1 MKVLFLHLSDS
12 HFKDNTYY
20 SQDIIN
26 AQVQALNSIGD
37 FNACF
42 VMFSGDLAFSGQK
55 NEFKKAFSYLRK
67 LRTKISEKFTLNHYV
82 NTLLVPGNHDINF
95 NDEWRDRTDI
105 RTMLNEGKADELI
118 DTELKRFDNFYS
130 EMPYFKSYISNKLCD
145 CKIYEMSGKRIQI
158 NLINSELFS
167 SCNDSIHDDDKGLHY
182 LPNSVWENISRKKDV
197 DLVLTMSH
205 RGPEWFDWSTSYAFK
220 KHLFANADIFL
231 YGHEHVGEIQDL
243 YQKDNTLL
251 KSMAQGLDFDKK
263 NISFTS
269 LLVDLELNEIKA
281 KAFSWNQEEDMFVGN
296 NDGIFDIS
304 KDHNCQYLIEPNEG
318 YKKELTLDDDKQ
330 SIDKYYVFPGVEI
343 ENNESHEEIK
353 EFNEFLTMLTTKRHV
368 IIVGNDSSGKTTLLK
383 QAYLALIGNYVPIY
397 LNVDSIVN
405 KNPERV
411 LKNAFENQYGS
422 KAIDFE
428 KFQQIDK
435 EKKIVLIDDLSKIKQ
450 KFVEPLQDYLFNNV
464 GHVICITEPK
474 LNMNFVEQVKEKYQL
489 EDIIKIRILPF
500 YTSKRLEL
508 IRKNLIYI
516 NHGEYGDLKAQAEH
530 INNFIRE
537 NIKLFSLSPR
547 FIKMYVDYCI
557 NDTELTNS
565 NKNVFGRVFETNLV
579 NRIRKFASDA
589 DIDEYSFLLEEIAYQ
604 IHFNEKYP
612 LALTDLVNII
622 DSYNKDYS
630 MHVNIQKFCQT
641 MIDAKVLVEEDN
653 SYFFY
658 KDSYLAY
665 FVAKS
670 LNTRYNNNDG
680 TDELQILIKNICF
693 NINGDILLFLSYI
706 TSNLNIL
713 NVIRQAAEEH
723 MRDWDEFDI
732 DKKNIGFMFNAE
744 CPRNE
749 TLPSATERKE
759 KEKREE
765 TYEKNASQNDVIER
779 EKFYNY
785 NKDDI
790 NTEDYKISQ
799 AMRFMEL
806 ICKILPGFNHRLK
819 TQEKEN
825 IVKDIFEFPNK
836 IIYKIL
842 SPFDKDFDDLVKG
855 LVSIINDECHGNVT
869 EEEIK
874 RAFVKAAETFAL
886 NMYDIC
892 SRLSVTSKTIQ
903 MIDKQEVKNTNYKIQ
918 HILFYENLGIFG
930 TFTDEANELYD
941 QTTLPLVKSM
951 VGRIVRK
958 HFLYNKDLKIVGK
971 VESVAK
977 KYFGKSFK
985 KTDLLN

>member
-1 MKVLFLHLSDS
+1 MKVLFLHLSDA
-12 HFKDNTYY
+12 HFKDNTYF
-20 SQDIIN
+20 SQEIIN
-26 AQVQALNSIGD
+26 AQVQALNSIED

-42 VMFSGDLAFSGQK
+42 IMFSGDLVYSGQK
-55 NEFKKAFSYLRK
+55 NEFKKALSYLRR
-67 LRTKISEKFTLNHYV
+67 LRSKISDKFTLDYYL
-82 NTLLVPGNHDINF
+82 NTLLVPGNHDIDF
-95 NDEWRDRTDI
+95 NNERRDRTEI
-105 RTMLNEGKADELI
+105 RTMLNKGKADELI
-118 DTELKRFDNFYS
+118 DTELKKFDNFYS
-130 EMPYFKSYISNKLCD
+130 EMPYFKSYVSNKLCD
-145 CKIYEMSGKRIQI
+145 CKIYEISGKRIQI

-167 SCNDSIHDDDKGLHY
+167 SCNDMIHDDDKGLHY

-220 KHLFANADIFL
+220 KHLLANADIFL

-251 KSMAQGLDFDKK
+251 KSMTQGIDFAKK
-263 NISFTS
+263 NISFTT
-269 LLVDLELNEIKA
+269 LLVDLELNEIKV
-281 KAFSWNQEEDMFVGN
+281 KAFSWNQEEDMFVGI
-296 NDGIFDIS
+296 NDGVFEIS

-318 YKKELTLDDDKQ
+318 YKKELSLDDDKQ
-330 SIDKYYVFPGVEI
+330 SVEKYYVFSGVEV
-343 ENNESHEEIK
+343 ENNENSEEIK
-353 EFNEFLTMLTTKRHV
+353 EFHEFLTLLTTKKQV
-368 IIVGNDSSGKTTLLK
+368 IIEGNDSSGKTTLLK

-397 LNVDSIVN
+397 LNVDSIIN
-405 KNPERV
+405 KNPEKV
-411 LKNAFENQYGS
+411 LKNAFENQYSS

-450 KFVEPLQDYLFNNV
+450 RFVEPLQDYLFNNV
-464 GHVICITEPK
+464 GHIVCIIEPK
-474 LNMNFVEQVKEKYQL
+474 LKINFVELIKERYQL
-489 EDIIKIRILPF
+489 EDIAKIRILPF
-500 YTSKRLEL
+500 YASKRLEL
-508 IRKNLIYI
+508 IRKNLINI
-516 NHGEYGDLKAQAEH
+516 NHREYGDLKAQADN

-537 NIKLFSLSPR
+537 NIKLFSLSPI
-547 FIKMYVDYCI
+547 FIKMYVEYCI

-579 NRIRKFASDA
+579 NRIRKFVSDA

-612 LALTDLVNII
+612 LALTELVNII
-622 DSYNKDYS
+622 DNYNKDYS
-630 MHVNIQKFCQT
+630 MHVDIQKFCRT
-641 MIDAKVLVEEDN
+641 MIDAKVLVDEEN

-680 TDELQILIKNICF
+680 KDELLILIKNICF

-706 TSNLNIL
+706 TSNLSIL
-713 NVIRQAAEEH
+713 NGIRQAAEDH
-723 MRDWDEFDI
+723 MRDWTEFDI
-732 DKKNIGFMFNAE
+732 DKKNIGFVFNAE

-749 TLPSATERKE
+749 TLPTEAERKA
-759 KEKREE
+759 KESREE
-765 TYEKNASQNDVIER
+765 KYEKTASQTDIIER

-785 NKDDI
+785 NEEDI
-790 NTEDYKISQ
+790 NTDDYKISQ
-799 AMRFMEL
+799 AIRFMEL

-842 SPFDKDFDDLVKG
+842 SPFDRNFEDLVKG
-855 LVSIINDECHGNVT
+855 LVFIINEECNGNVT

-874 RAFVKAAETFAL
+874 RAFVKAAETLAL

-892 SRLSVTSKTIQ
+892 ARLSVTSKTIQ
-903 MIDKQEVKNTNYKIQ
+903 MISAQEIKSTNYKIQ
-918 HILFYENLGIFG
+918 HILFLENLGKFG
-930 TFTDEANELYD
+930 AFTEEANELYD
-941 QTTLPLVKSM
+941 HTTLPLVKSM
-951 VGRIVRK
+951 VSRIVRK
-958 HFLYNKDLKIVGK
+958 HFLNNKDLKIVGK